1 MTFQSL
7 KSSVVKKLKD
17 LGQLDIEENMIN
29 FSDDQ
34 DFLYDDNDSIQIH
47 LKNNDLIKVK
57 KIEKSVMQATV
68 ETTVEESKLDHP
80 VENDP

>member
-1 MTFQSL
+1 MEIL
-7 KSSVVKKLKD
+7 L
-17 LGQLDIEENMIN
+17 
-29 FSDDQ
+29 
-34 DFLYDDNDSIQIH
+34 DNDSIQIH

-68 ETTVEESKLDHP
+68 EATVEEAKLDHP

>member
-17 LGQLDIEENMIN
+17 LGQLDMEENMIN

-47 LKNNDLIKVK
+47 LRNNDLIKVK

-68 ETTVEESKLDHP
+68 EATLEE
-80 VENDP
+80 

>member
-17 LGQLDIEENMIN
+17 LGQLDMEENMIN

-47 LKNNDLIKVK
+47 LKNNDLIKSK
-57 KIEKSVMQATV
+57 RLKSQ
-68 ETTVEESKLDHP
+68 
-80 VENDP
+80 

>member
-68 ETTVEESKLDHP
+68 EATLEE
-80 VENDP
+80 

>member
-7 KSSVVKKLKD
+7 KSSVIKKLKD

-68 ETTVEESKLDHP
+68 EATVEESKLDHP

>member
-17 LGQLDIEENMIN
+17 LGQLDMEENMIN

-68 ETTVEESKLDHP
+68 EATLEE
-80 VENDP
+80 